1 LQVEGQAGLG
11 IDQGGISTKD
21 QAVEIR
27 TLSAFYRRQIVCV
40 RRRIYF
46 AESVVG
52 EALGI
57 TGDPRRIQ
65 SLISASRVRRRVDLA
80 IRNRGLKA
88 LSIGLAGSRLQIQ
101 TAGRRIRKDIGKRGR
116 SSGTDRHR
124 ARKGGADS
132 LKKAAPSRSSIARL
146 RPTFNEN
153 WLLV

>member
-1 LQVEGQAGLG
+1 ALKSGALVQFRDGGRYLRIGSILRERHVAKQRHPVRFDHLRGESGTVQGVKCWYRVLRGIGGLQVEGQAGLG

-52 EALGI
+52 EALGV

-88 LSIGLAGSRLQIQ
+88 LSI
-101 TAGRRIRKDIGKRGR
+101 
-116 SSGTDRHR
+116 
-124 ARKGGADS
+124 
-132 LKKAAPSRSSIARL
+132 
-146 RPTFNEN
+146 
-153 WLLV
+153 